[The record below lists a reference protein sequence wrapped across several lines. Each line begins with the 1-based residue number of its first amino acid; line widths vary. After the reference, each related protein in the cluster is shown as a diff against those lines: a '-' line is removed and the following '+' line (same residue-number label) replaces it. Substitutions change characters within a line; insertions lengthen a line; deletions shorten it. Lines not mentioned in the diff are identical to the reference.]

1 MAVALYARVSTTR
14 QADVD
19 LSIPD
24 QLRQMRDWCKA
35 QGITIAAEY
44 IEPGASAT
52 DDRRPEFQRMIADAT
67 RSPSPIDAILVHSRS
82 RFFRDLFKFLGYE
95 RILKKAGVK
104 VISITQ
110 QTSDDPAG
118 EMASKLFSLF
128 DEYSSQENAK
138 HTLRAMQENARQGN
152 WNGSQPPYGFRV
164 IETNAVGNRGR
175 KKRRLEVHPVEA
187 ETVRGIYALYLHGH
201 DGRPLGM
208 KGIAEHLNKHA
219 TTMRGRAWR
228 AQKVNH
234 VLSDP
239 AYAGCLYFNR
249 QDSKT
254 RKRKPQTEWIAV
266 EVPAIIGADIFERV
280 ERKRAA
286 CDPKMHAPRALSS
299 PAPLVGLIKCGHC
312 GAGMAQASGK
322 SGHYRYY
329 KCTTRLNKGISRCD
343 SRNLPREQTDALVL
357 DALAKRVFTPE
368 RVKLMLQELIKNRR
382 AARTVEDAR
391 LLALRKELDRTKK
404 GLDRLYEAVEQGH
417 LPMDDTLRSRAQK
430 LQAQRNE
437 TLLEMAKL
445 EDRNRQGLP
454 KVDSSKIQA
463 FAKVLE
469 ARLKDVRNGFGKAYL
484 RLLVDEIR
492 LDGNELKIRG
502 SYGQLGEAFG
512 MLEKMKLGE
521 VPSFIRDWRARQDL
535 NPRPLGS

>member
-14 QADVD
+14 QAEID

-24 QLRQMRDWCKA
+24 QLRQMREWCKG
-35 QGITIAAEY
+35 QGLTIAAEY

-67 RSPSPIDAILVHSRS
+67 RAPSPFEAILVHSRS

-95 RILKKAGVK
+95 RTLKKSGVK
-104 VISITQ
+104 VLSITQ

-128 DEYSSQENAK
+128 DEYSSLENAK

-152 WNGSQPPYGFRV
+152 WNGSHPPYGFRV
-164 IETNAVGNRGR
+164 VETDAIGNRGR
-175 KKRRLEVHPVEA
+175 KKRRLEIHPVEA
-187 ETVRGIYALYLHGH
+187 EIVRQIYTIYLHGH

-208 KGIAEHLNKHA
+208 KGIAEHLNQAA
-219 TTMRGRAWR
+219 TTMRGRLWR
-228 AQKVNH
+228 AQKVNS

-239 AYAGCLYFNR
+239 VYTGCLYFNR
-249 QDSKT
+249 RDSKT
-254 RKRKPQTEWIAV
+254 LRTKPQTEWIAV
-266 EVPAIIGADIFERV
+266 DVPAIIGADIYERV
-280 ERKRAA
+280 ENKRSA

-299 PAPLVGLIKCGHC
+299 RAPLVGLLKCGHC
-312 GAGMAQASGK
+312 GAGMAQMSGK

-329 KCTTRLNKGISRCD
+329 KCTKRLNKGNSRCD
-343 SRNLPREQTDALVL
+343 SRNLPREHTDALVL

-368 RVKLMLQELIKNRR
+368 RVKLMLQELTTRRR

-391 LLALRKELDRTKK
+391 LLQLRKELDRTKK

-417 LPMDDTLRSRAQK
+417 LPTDDTLRSRAQK

-454 KVDSSKIQA
+454 KIDETKIQA
-463 FAKVLE
+463 FSKVLE
-469 ARLKDVRNGFGKAYL
+469 ARFKDVKNGFGKAYL

-502 SYGQLGEAFG
+502 SYSQLGEAFG
-512 MLEKMKLGE
+512 MLEKMRLGE
-521 VPSFIRDWRARQDL
+521 VPSLIPDWRARQDL